1 MAQMLEHLAR
11 RLAQASAEREGK
23 DPETALGYADAAWT
37 GYLNDARAA
46 LNAIR
51 EPDEAMRT
59 VGGEFFEEGTARQN
73 QLAAAIVYGAMIKA
87 ALESG

>member
-1 MAQMLEHLAR
+1 
-11 RLAQASAEREGK
+11 
-23 DPETALGYADAAWT
+23 
-37 GYLNDARAA
+37 
-46 LNAIR
+46 
-51 EPDEAMRT
+51 MRT